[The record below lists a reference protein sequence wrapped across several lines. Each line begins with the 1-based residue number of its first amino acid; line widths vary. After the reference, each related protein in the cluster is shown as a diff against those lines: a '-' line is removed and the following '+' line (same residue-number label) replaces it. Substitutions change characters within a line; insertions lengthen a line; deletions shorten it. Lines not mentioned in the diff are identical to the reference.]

1 MHKNVFAALGIN
13 SIKTAQLQGAESYT
27 VTDVA
32 SLIVHSQLS
41 GLTPERPSSSSTRA
55 AKSGIEARKELIN
68 VSVRIY
74 PASFTRKMTFG
85 AWLHKA

>member
-13 SIKTAQLQGAESYT
+13 SIKTTQLQGAESYT

-32 SLIVHSQLS
+32 SLIV
-41 GLTPERPSSSSTRA
+41 LTPERPSSSSTRA